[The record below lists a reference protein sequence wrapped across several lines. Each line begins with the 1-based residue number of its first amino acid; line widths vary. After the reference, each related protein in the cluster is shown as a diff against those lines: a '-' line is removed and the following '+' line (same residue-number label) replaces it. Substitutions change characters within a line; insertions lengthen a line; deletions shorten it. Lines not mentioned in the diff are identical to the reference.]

1 MPRAGCVLRLL
12 KPCAVAAF
20 LGFLAACGGGGG
32 GEPVRTV
39 TTVTVSGPTS
49 TPKQG
54 DTVQLTAVA
63 RDQFG
68 DVVPGTTATWSS
80 SAPAVAT
87 VSATG
92 LLQALAGGTVTVT
105 AAINGVPGTL
115 TLTITPRVTTT
126 VTVSGPTA
134 SPSVGE
140 TVQLSAVARDQLGDV
155 LAGKTATWSTS
166 DAKVATISSTGLLQA
181 VAPGTVVATATIDG
195 VPGSLTLTIMATPIG
210 ANYLVTTYAGVAGSR
225 GSDNGPVGKF
235 NSPAGIAIDR
245 AGTLYVADWGN
256 HAIRTVSKTGEVR
269 TLAGV
274 ADPTNCGY
282 ADGTG
287 TQARFCLPVGVAVSG
302 AGDVYVADWV
312 NAVIRKISPAGVVT
326 TLAGAAGIR
335 GFVDGQGAQARFDV
349 PACIATD
356 RAGTIYVCD
365 GGNNYAIRKI
375 TPAGMVSTLAVSPKP
390 DGTIASP
397 GAALPPTPFGSP
409 NGLTIDSDG
418 NVYIA
423 SGNAVVARLTPAG
436 EFSIVAGKLYEYGSV
451 DGPAASAVLHT
462 LFGVAVD
469 RDQSA
474 FVTEP
479 FTHTVRRISGAGTV
493 ATLAGAAGSAG
504 SADGLA
510 TEARFGSPHGIAVDD
525 AGHLYV
531 SDETSHTIRKIT
543 PAWAQVGSSTVSGN

>member
-1 MPRAGCVLRLL
+1 MDQTSPGREASMARAGFVVRLL
-12 KPCAVAAF
+12 EPCAVAAF
-20 LGFLAACGGGGG
+20 LALVAACGGGGG
-32 GEPVRTV
+32 EPARTV
-39 TTVTVSGPTS
+39 TTVTVTSPTS
-49 TPKQG
+49 TPQQS

-63 RDQFG
+63 RDQFA
-68 DVVPGTTATWSS
+68 DVVPGTTAAWSS

-105 AAINGVPGTL
+105 ATINGVTGTL
-115 TLTITPRVTTT
+115 SLTI
-126 VTVSGPTA
+126 
-134 SPSVGE
+134 
-140 TVQLSAVARDQLGDV
+140 L
-155 LAGKTATWSTS
+155 
-166 DAKVATISSTGLLQA
+166 
-181 VAPGTVVATATIDG
+181 
-195 VPGSLTLTIMATPIG
+195 ATPIG
-210 ANYLVTTYAGVAGSR
+210 VNYLVATYAGVAGSP
-225 GSDNGPVGKF
+225 GSDDGSIGKF
-235 NSPAGIAIDR
+235 NGPAGIAIDS
-245 AGTLYVADWGN
+245 AGTLYVADQLN
-256 HAIRTVSKTGEVR
+256 HAIRTISKTGEVR

-274 ADPTNCGY
+274 PDPRNCGY

-287 TQARFCLPVGVAVSG
+287 TKARFCLPVGVAVSG
-302 AGDVYVADWV
+302 AGDVYVADFV
-312 NAVIRKISPAGVVT
+312 NAVVRKISPAGVVS

-356 RAGTIYVCD
+356 RTGTIYVCD

-375 TPAGMVSTLAVSPKP
+375 TPAGMVSTLAVSRRP
-390 DGTIASP
+390 DGTIAGP

-409 NGLTIDSDG
+409 NGLAIDSEG

-436 EFSIVAGKLYEYGSV
+436 AFSIVAGKLYEYGSV

-469 RDQSA
+469 RDHSV
-474 FVTEP
+474 FMTEP
-479 FTHTVRRISGAGTV
+479 FTHTVRRISGGGTV

-525 AGHLYV
+525 GGRLYV
-531 SDETSHTIRKIT
+531 CDQAGHTIRKIT
-543 PAWAQVGSSTVSGN
+543 PAWEQVRSPTVWRKH

>member
-1 MPRAGCVLRLL
+1 MARAGFVNRFLE
-12 KPCAVAAF
+12 PCAVAAF
-20 LGFLAACGGGGG
+20 LALVAACGGGGS
-32 GEPVRTV
+32 ESARTV
-39 TTVTVSGPTS
+39 TTVTVSSPTS
-49 TPKQG
+49 TPIQG
-54 DTVQLTAVA
+54 DRIQLTAVA
-63 RDQFG
+63 QDQFG

-80 SAPAVAT
+80 SAPVVAT

-92 LLQALAGGTVTVT
+92 LLQALAGGTVSVT
-105 AAINGVPGTL
+105 ATINGVPGTL
-115 TLTITPRVTTT
+115 
-126 VTVSGPTA
+126 S
-134 SPSVGE
+134 
-140 TVQLSAVARDQLGDV
+140 
-155 LAGKTATWSTS
+155 
-166 DAKVATISSTGLLQA
+166 
-181 VAPGTVVATATIDG
+181 
-195 VPGSLTLTIMATPIG
+195 LTIMATPIG
-210 ANYLVTTYAGVAGSR
+210 ANYLVSTYAGVAGSR
-225 GSDNGPVGKF
+225 GGDDGLVGKF

-312 NAVIRKISPAGVVT
+312 NAVIRKISPAGVVS

-375 TPAGMVSTLAVSPKP
+375 TPAGMVSTLAVSPRP
-390 DGTIASP
+390 NGTIASP
-397 GAALPPTPFGSP
+397 GAALPSMPFGSP

-469 RDQSA
+469 RDHSSRRTRHGGKVRFSA
-474 FVTEP
+474 R
-479 FTHTVRRISGAGTV
+479 HRR
-493 ATLAGAAGSAG
+493 
-504 SADGLA
+504 
-510 TEARFGSPHGIAVDD
+510 R
-525 AGHLYV
+525 
-531 SDETSHTIRKIT
+531 
-543 PAWAQVGSSTVSGN
+543 